1 MHPEVEQDHPGNC
14 PKCGMALE
22 AKTSGPAGDSDRS
35 ELDDMQRRFWVA
47 APLAGAVLIVAMG
60 PMVGLGVDRLL
71 SARASTW
78 LELALST
85 PVVVWAGAPFFRR
98 AWQSLVTRN
107 LNMFTLIAIGAGSAY
122 AFSLFATLW
131 PGLLPEQLQHAG
143 HAPVYFEAAAV
154 IVALVLLGQVLE
166 LQARRRTSGAIREL
180 LSLAPPTAHRLR
192 DGREEEVLLGEVR
205 TGDTLR
211 VRPGEKIPVDGHVV
225 EGKSVVDEAMLTGE
239 PLPVEKGVGDAVISG
254 TVNQTGSFLLVA
266 DRVGAQTV
274 LARIVEL
281 VARAQRSR
289 APIQRLADVVA
300 GYFVPAVLAAAVA
313 TLVVWLVVLPGEP
326 ALALVNAIAV
336 LIIAC
341 PCALGLATPMSI
353 MVGVGRGAREG
364 VLIRDAASLES
375 LEKIDTLLIDKT
387 GTLTAGKPT
396 LTDCRP
402 AAGLTSDELVRLAAS
417 LEQGSEHPL
426 AMSVVAAARRR
437 GLHLAEA
444 TVFQSVTGG
453 GVIGRVEGKALVVG
467 RRSLL
472 TEHGVEGLTSLD
484 PAAEELARGAKRCCM
499 SASRGRPGV
508 CWPFPIR

>member
-1 MHPEVEQDHPGNC
+1 MAIDPICGMQVDESTRLQAERKGQHFYFCSEHCRQKFLGQGRASSKSTATVRPAVEKSPPHVIGKKPAFFCPMHPEVEQDHPGTCPKCGMALEAALPAAPQPTIYTCPMHPEVEQDHPGNC

-22 AKTSGPAGDSDRS
+22 AKTGVPAGDSDRS

-60 PMVGLGVDRLL
+60 PMIGLGLDRLL

-85 PVVVWAGAPFFRR
+85 PVVLWAGAPFFRR
-98 AWQSLVTRN
+98 AWQSLVTLN
-107 LNMFTLIAIGAGSAY
+107 LNMFTLIAIGAGTAY

-131 PGLLPEQLQHAG
+131 PGLLPEQLQHEG

-166 LQARRRTSGAIREL
+166 LHARRRTSGAIREL
-180 LSLAPPTAHRLR
+180 LSLAPPTARRLR
-192 DGREEEVLLGEVR
+192 DGREEEVPLGEVR

-239 PLPVEKGVGDAVISG
+239 PLPVEKGVGDPVISG
-254 TVNQTGSFLLVA
+254 TVNQTGSFLLLA

-300 GYFVPAVLAAAVA
+300 GYFVPAVLAAALA
-313 TLVVWLVVLPGEP
+313 TLVVWLAVLPGEP

-353 MVGVGRGAREG
+353 MVGVGRGAERE
-364 VLIRDAASLES
+364 
-375 LEKIDTLLIDKT
+375 
-387 GTLTAGKPT
+387 
-396 LTDCRP
+396 C
-402 AAGLTSDELVRLAAS
+402 
-417 LEQGSEHPL
+417 
-426 AMSVVAAARRR
+426 
-437 GLHLAEA
+437 
-444 TVFQSVTGG
+444 
-453 GVIGRVEGKALVVG
+453 
-467 RRSLL
+467 
-472 TEHGVEGLTSLD
+472 
-484 PAAEELARGAKRCCM
+484 
-499 SASRGRPGV
+499 
-508 CWPFPIR
+508 